1 MPTFTPLAPALRL
14 AFASLFALAACD
26 AGARAGDV
34 ASDHDASAA
43 QQPPSGAAP
52 SSSAPAKSASA
63 PLRLRKIEVNDPGI
77 GCTAFSML
85 VPDGWKHEGG
95 VVWQH
100 QYSNLASAKFR
111 VSDPKSSAALEVFP
125 VIPACWD
132 ESGGIVAASQGQNY
146 MGNLVYP
153 PPRDAREY
161 TERYFVPV
169 CRANARGLKIVG
181 QTPLPDVVRE
191 VEKNVQE
198 AGVQKTVSAGK
209 VRLEYEENGKSIT
222 EDVYLTI
229 VRARSPMMPSMVVW
243 TLEHQYSFRAEKERI
258 DAQAPLLQAM
268 VASVRVDLQW
278 YAGYAQVVQLWQQGQ
293 MQSIRDA
300 GELSRRISQNNDE
313 VLASMRS
320 SWQARQA
327 SQDRMARE
335 FSESIRGVETYHQP
349 FEEREIQL
357 PGGYRDVWT
366 NRAGDY
372 VFSNDAGFDPN
383 VGATQG
389 WQRLEPVK

>member
-1 MPTFTPLAPALRL
+1 MTNRTPFAPLLPLVLAALT
-14 AFASLFALAACD
+14 LAAC
-26 AGARAGDV
+26 G
-34 ASDHDASAA
+34 
-43 QQPPSGAAP
+43 SGAQAGQAP
-52 SSSAPAKSASA
+52 SAPAAAAPAKSASA
-63 PLRLRKIEVNDPGI
+63 PLKLRKIEVHDPGI

-100 QYSNLASAKFR
+100 QYSNLASGKFR
-111 VSDPKSSAALEVFP
+111 VSDPQSAAVLEVFP

-132 ESGGIVAASQGQNY
+132 ESGGMISFSQGQNY

-161 TERYFVPV
+161 AERYFVPGY
-169 CRANARGLKIVG
+169 RASARALKVVG
-181 QTPLPDVVRE
+181 QTPLPDVARE

-198 AGVQKTVSAGK
+198 AGVQKSVSAGK
-209 VRLEYEENGKSIT
+209 VRLEYEEGGKAIA

-229 VRARSPMMPSMVVW
+229 VRARSPLMPSMTIW
-243 TLEHQYSFRAEKERI
+243 SLEHQYSFRAEKERL
-258 DAQAPLLQAM
+258 DALAPLLQAM
-268 VASVRVDLQW
+268 VASVRVDLRW
-278 YAGYAQVVQLWQQGQ
+278 YAGYAQVVELQRQGQ

-300 GELSRRISQNNDE
+300 GELSRRISRNNDE
-313 VLASMRS
+313 ILASMRS

-357 PGGYRDVWT
+357 PSGYRDVWT
-366 NRAGDY
+366 NRAGEY
-372 VFSNDAGFDPN
+372 VFSNDAGYDPN

-389 WQRLEPVK
+389 WQRLEPAR